1 MRQIFNN
8 SKKDKMDKKEYIVKQ
23 LHRTHNKKFENYC
36 ITRIWHILNDLDIKI
51 VTQQYIVRP
60 SGYALA
66 DLYFP
71 QFKLIVEIDE
81 EQHLGHKLEDSIR
94 DKDVINA
101 VNFEIYRI
109 DTSKSLEE
117 IHLKIDNLL
126 KKIRK
131 MKKHNFVKWDYE
143 DEFNPQ
149 KYIDKGYIDIEDN
162 AMFRT
167 HKDVYNCFGYNYK
180 SNVQQCG
187 VNHKRNEKVR
197 IWCPKLYKNNKWV
210 NEISYDEKI
219 IYESSTDYKE
229 NEEYLEKALKD
240 TRINRYVF
248 AHSKDN
254 LGRVLYRFKGAYR
267 LDREKTL
274 ELRKNVWIRYSTR
287 VKTINN
293 KENS

>member
-36 ITRIWHILNDLDIKI
+36 ITRIWHLLNDLDIKI

-117 IHLKIDNLL
+117 IHKKIDEIVKVIKT
-126 KKIRK
+126 KK
-131 MKKHNFVKWDYE
+131 
-143 DEFNPQ
+143 
-149 KYIDKGYIDIEDN
+149 
-162 AMFRT
+162 
-167 HKDVYNCFGYNYK
+167 
-180 SNVQQCG
+180 
-187 VNHKRNEKVR
+187 
-197 IWCPKLYKNNKWV
+197 
-210 NEISYDEKI
+210 
-219 IYESSTDYKE
+219 
-229 NEEYLEKALKD
+229 
-240 TRINRYVF
+240 
-248 AHSKDN
+248 
-254 LGRVLYRFKGAYR
+254 
-267 LDREKTL
+267 
-274 ELRKNVWIRYSTR
+274 
-287 VKTINN
+287 
-293 KENS
+293 

>member
-8 SKKDKMDKKEYIVKQ
+8 CKKDKMDKKEYIVKQ

-36 ITRIWHILNDLDIKI
+36 ITRIWHLLNDLDIKI
-51 VTQQYIVRP
+51 MTQQYIVRP

-101 VNFEIYRI
+101 VDFEIYRI

-187 VNHKRNEKVR
+187 LNHKRNEKVR
-197 IWCPKLYKNNKWV
+197 IWCPKLYKNNKWI
-210 NEISYDEKI
+210 NEISYDEEI
-219 IYESSTDYKE
+219 IYESSVDLEE
-229 NEEYLEKALKD
+229 NKNH
-240 TRINRYVF
+240 I
-248 AHSKDN
+248 
-254 LGRVLYRFKGAYR
+254 
-267 LDREKTL
+267 EKTL
-274 ELRKNVWIRYSTR
+274 K
-287 VKTINN
+287 
-293 KENS
+293 

>member
-8 SKKDKMDKKEYIVKQ
+8 SKKDMMDKKEYIVKQ

-36 ITRIWHILNDLDIKI
+36 ITRIWHLLNDLDIKI

-117 IHLKIDNLL
+117 IHKKIDEIVKVIKT
-126 KKIRK
+126 KKQK
-131 MKKHNFVKWDYE
+131 NFVKWDYE

-167 HKDVYNCFGYNYK
+167 HKDVYNCFGYHYK
-180 SNVQQCG
+180 SNVQQCCL
-187 VNHKRNEKVR
+187 NNKTNEKVR
-197 IWCPKLYKNNKWV
+197 IWCPKLYKNNKWI
-210 NEISYDEKI
+210 NEISYDEEI
-219 IYESSTDYKE
+219 IYESSVDLEENKNHIEKTLKE
-229 NEEYLEKALKD
+229 KRNE
-240 TRINRYVF
+240 RYVF

-267 LDREKTL
+267 LDKNKTI
-274 ELRKNVWIRYSTR
+274 ELQKTVWVRYSTC